1 MGVAELRGVCVCV
14 HEWLLKHV
22 KCVIGHIGVM
32 VQSNYIQY
40 VTVVHWDVTLQKVTF
55 VINKNFP
62 REGTFCILYL
72 ILFSY

>member
-40 VTVVHWDVTLQKVTF
+40 VTVVHWDVTLFK
-55 VINKNFP
+55 K
-62 REGTFCILYL
+62 
-72 ILFSY
+72 

>member
-40 VTVVHWDVTLQKVTF
+40 VQYSSTLGCNTSKSNICYQ
-55 VINKNFP
+55 
-62 REGTFCILYL
+62 
-72 ILFSY
+72 